1 MGAWSG
7 RSETG
12 LFVAF
17 ALAAAAFSV
26 ASAEDELALQAR
38 LSPCELIRYHGYPC
52 ETSYATTD
60 DGYVLEVDH
69 VPHGRNDSVSAESAT
84 PRYPILLLPVFC
96 SASDVWFLNYPSQ
109 TPGFLFADAG
119 FDVWAMNS
127 REAKPYSKH
136 KTLSQDDPSYW
147 QWSFD
152 EIGRYDVPAT
162 IDHVLKATGAPK
174 LTLVALSQGAVTTL
188 VLLSSRPEYNDKVD
202 LVIAYGPVANLTHAG
217 PPLSLA
223 LPILPPMLRV
233 LDPFS
238 RGAFL
243 GASDGLQRVVT
254 SFCEVVTGQV
264 CSIVVTLSLFSSPH
278 QLNETRM
285 PVYAGHWPVGT
296 TIQNMRHYYQ
306 MYKAKN
312 FVMYDHGLKENLW
325 RYGQRKPPP
334 YPLERITSPYAIF
347 SSEGDLVADTQ
358 DVADLV
364 ARLGQAV
371 IFHRVVPQK
380 TLRHLDFALG
390 YKANDFLHEVA
401 IDLIQKHATHWQ

>member
-1 MGAWSG
+1 MGARSG
-7 RSETG
+7 RSASG
-12 LFVAF
+12 PFALFVLATV
-17 ALAAAAFSV
+17 ALSV
-26 ASAEDELALQAR
+26 ASAEDELVLQAR
-38 LSPCELIRYHGYPC
+38 LSPCELIKYHGYPC
-52 ETSYATTD
+52 EISYATTD
-60 DGYVLEVDH
+60 DGYVLEVDRI
-69 VPHGRNDSVSAESAT
+69 PHGRSVNASAESTT

-96 SASDVWFLNYPSQ
+96 SAADVWFLNYPSQ

-127 REAKPYSKH
+127 REARPYSKH
-136 KTLSQDDPSYW
+136 KTLSQKDPKYW
-147 QWSFD
+147 RWSFD
-152 EIGRYDVPAT
+152 DIGRYDVAAT
-162 IDHVLKATGAPK
+162 IDHVLKVTGAPK

-223 LPILPPMLRV
+223 LPILPPVLRA

-238 RGAFL
+238 RGAYL
-243 GASDGLQRVVT
+243 GASDGLQRVFT
-254 SFCEVVTGQV
+254 RLCEVVTGQV
-264 CSIVVTLSLFSSPH
+264 CSVVVTLSLFSSPH

-306 MYKAKN
+306 VYRAQN
-312 FVMYDHGLKENLW
+312 FVMYDHGAMENMW
-325 RYGQRKPPP
+325 RYGQRTPPP

-358 DVADLV
+358 DVANLV
-364 ARLGQAV
+364 ARLGETA
-371 IFHRVVPQK
+371 ILHRVVPQK

-390 YKANDFLHEVA
+390 YNANDFLHDVA
-401 IDLIQKHATHWQ
+401 IDLIRKHASQYP